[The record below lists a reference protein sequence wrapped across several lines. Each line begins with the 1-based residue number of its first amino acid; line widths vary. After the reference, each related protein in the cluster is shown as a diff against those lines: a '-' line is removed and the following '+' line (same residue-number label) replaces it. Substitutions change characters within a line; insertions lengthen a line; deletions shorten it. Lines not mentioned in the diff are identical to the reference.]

1 MIHMHHG
8 IQVIGG
14 QARLT
19 DDAVVIEDRFELLLN
34 DQPVTEMVASRDQ
47 LRELGAGYLVS
58 EGILRCVDKVQVEGD
73 RILAY
78 ADTGCDLRWTKREVG
93 SSGGTSFISNPPPTV
108 SDIRLSPD
116 EVIAVT
122 RGIETELW
130 RKTGG
135 VHCSVLFS
143 EGRLIAKSS
152 DVGRHNTVD
161 KLVGHAVLNGIN
173 LSRCVI
179 GCTGRQPAGM
189 VRKSAHA
196 GIPVIISR
204 AATTDKGIFTAE
216 AAGITLIGFSRGDRF
231 TIYTHPE
238 RIVGRSENMVRCDT
252 QGYFPKTGQ

>member
-1 MIHMHHG
+1 MIHTHHS
-8 IQVIGG
+8 IQVIAG
-14 QARLT
+14 QARET
-19 DDAVVIEDRFELLLN
+19 DDAIVIEDRFELLLN
-34 DQPVTEMVASRDQ
+34 DRPVTEMVASRDQ

-58 EGILRCVDKVQVEGD
+58 EGILRCVDKVKVDGD

-78 ADTGCDLRWTKREVG
+78 SDTGCDLRWTKREVG
-93 SSGGTSFISNPPPTV
+93 SSGGLSFISTPPRAV

-116 EVIAVT
+116 DVIAVT
-122 RGIETELW
+122 REIETELW

-135 VHCSVLFS
+135 VHCSVLFRD
-143 EGRLIAKSS
+143 GRLLAKSS

-161 KLVGHAVLNGIN
+161 KLVGHAVLNGID

-204 AATTDKGIFTAE
+204 AASTDKGIAAAE

-238 RIVGRSENMVRCDT
+238 RIAGICSS
-252 QGYFPKTGQ
+252 